1 MSTITLAT
9 LNAKYPHAA
18 FGLRYLLANMGP
30 LRERT
35 RLLEFTINERPLD
48 VAEAIL
54 ATNPSI
60 VGLGVYIW
68 NVEPTR
74 QLVELLRRL
83 APGLTLVVGGPEVSH
98 EIDDQPWLA
107 EVDYVIK
114 GEGELAF
121 AQLCTRLNAG
131 QHPLTRVIDGG
142 LPDLAE
148 LELPYALYDDHD
160 LRDRVLYVEAS
171 RGCPYRCEFC
181 LSSLDKRVRAFPLP
195 ALLAAFDQLIHRGAR
210 QFKFVDRTFNLDLER
225 SAAILE
231 FFLARVRPGLFLH
244 FEMVPDRLPDGL
256 RELIAAFP
264 AGSLQFEVGVQ
275 TLDDEV
281 GKRISRRQNVARMFD
296 NLAFLRERTGVHL
309 HTDLIIGLPGE
320 TADSFGR
327 GLDQLVAAD
336 VQEVQVGLLKRLR
349 GTPISRH
356 AEQFGML
363 FEPRPPYGI
372 LQSHAID
379 FATMQRLRRFAQV
392 WDSFWNRGDL
402 AKGMRLLWSGG
413 SPYERTLAF
422 ADWLFATAG
431 RVHSMSLENRARY
444 LAQHLIEI
452 RSEPHDLVCELIE
465 ADFVSNN
472 RRAPRLAR
480 QLQRA
485 EQAAQAQP
493 TQLPD
498 RQRRHLGHA

>member
-1 MSTITLAT
+1 MVAT

-18 FGLRYLLANMGP
+18 FGLRYLVANMGP
-30 LRERT
+30 LREQT
-35 RLLEFTINERPLD
+35 QLLEFTIHERPLD
-48 VAEAIL
+48 IAEAIL
-54 ATNPSI
+54 AASPSI

-83 APGLTLVVGGPEVSH
+83 APNVTLVVGGPEVSH
-98 EIDDQPWLA
+98 EIEDQPWLA
-107 EVDYVIK
+107 DVDYIVK

-121 AQLCTRLNAG
+121 AQLCTRLIAG

-142 LPDLAE
+142 LPELSE

-195 ALLAAFDQLIHRGAR
+195 ALLAAFDQLIERGAR
-210 QFKFVDRTFNLDLER
+210 QFKFVDRTFNLDIER

-231 FFLARVRPGLFLH
+231 FFLARVRPGLFMH

-256 RELIAAFP
+256 RELIARFP

-281 GKRISRRQNVARMFD
+281 GQRISRRQNVARMFD
-296 NLAFLRERTGVHL
+296 NLSFLREHTGVHL

-320 TADSFGR
+320 SASSFGA
-327 GLDQLVAAD
+327 GLDRLVASGA
-336 VQEVQVGLLKRLR
+336 QEVQVGLLKRLR
-349 GTPISRH
+349 GTPIARH
-356 AEQFGML
+356 AEEFGMV

-402 AKGMRLLWSGG
+402 PAGVRLLCHQG
-413 SPYERTLAF
+413 SPFERTLAF
-422 ADWLFATAG
+422 ADWLFALTG
-431 RVHSMSLENRARY
+431 RVHSISLDNRARY
-444 LAQHLIEI
+444 LAQYLIEV
-452 RSEPHDLVCELIE
+452 RGESPEHVCEQIE
-465 ADFVSNN
+465 GDFTSNN

-480 QLQRA
+480 QLERA
-485 EQAAQAQP
+485 KQP
-493 TQLPD
+493 AQLPD
-498 RQRRHLGHA
+498 RQRRHLGHV